1 MELVMEEWFFF
12 NAIVVALRLGSSH
25 RDAEGKEADG
35 ARRMEMLEEG
45 LVSGRYDGS
54 RGRH

>member
-1 MELVMEEWFFF
+1 MEEWFLYY
-12 NAIVVALRLGSSH
+12 AMVVALRLGSLQW
-25 RDAEGKEADG
+25 DADGKKADG